1 MNSSPSG
8 RAGTQEVWSSGAKL
22 GIEAGPDAAPVM
34 ASEVA
39 IRPAIVQTLRKRNM
53 RFLPRCGLSREEVG
67 GCKFQLGRQHVRA
80 TQGCASMLDR
90 LTRSGVLLFLA

>member
-39 IRPAIVQTLRKRNM
+39 IRPAIVQTLRKQNM
-53 RFLPRCGLSREEVG
+53 RFLPRSGCLAKRRVG
-67 GCKFQLGRQHVRA
+67 GRFRGRCGQDLFAFVGPRVVAPPFAVRPRP
-80 TQGCASMLDR
+80 L
-90 LTRSGVLLFLA
+90 